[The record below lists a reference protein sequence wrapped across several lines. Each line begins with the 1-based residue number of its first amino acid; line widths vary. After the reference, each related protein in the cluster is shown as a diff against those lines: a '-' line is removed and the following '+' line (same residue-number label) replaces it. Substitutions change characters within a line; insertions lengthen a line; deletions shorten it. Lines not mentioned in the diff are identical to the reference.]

1 MPGRREP
8 SKHDTH
14 APVSKKPHNVA
25 SRIQADNIR
34 AASRVM
40 PGTRDALPPGSL
52 PEQTTDSQSDQ
63 NMDPVVQ
70 PGRGN
75 PRGA

>member
-1 MPGRREP
+1 MPGRGEP

-25 SRIQADNIR
+25 SRIQHDNIR
-34 AASRVM
+34 AASRV
-40 PGTRDALPPGSL
+40 PGARDALPPGSL
-52 PEQTTDSQSDQ
+52 PEQTPDSKSDQ